1 MPPSPG
7 EHDPTRS
14 GADGFDLSPPADLL
28 VQAYLAGCFPMA
40 EPGTGEV
47 LWYSPDPRAI
57 QPFADGDPLGSFH
70 IRGSL
75 AKRVRKGGFRITID
89 QAFSAVIAA
98 CAEPRAHE
106 ADTWISPG
114 LMRSYQALHDHGV
127 AHSVEAWH
135 DNDLVGGVYGVAL
148 GGAFFGESMF
158 SRVPYGSQVCLV
170 HLVHHLRDRGYSL
183 FDVQFVNPHLD
194 QFGVVEVRRDH
205 YLRLLADATALPVS
219 WSGA

>member
-1 MPPSPG
+1 MPPAADEP
-7 EHDPTRS
+7 DPARPTAGDPDR
-14 GADGFDLSPPADLL
+14 SPPADLL
-28 VQAYLAGCFPMA
+28 VRAYLAGCFPMA

-47 LWYSPDPRAI
+47 RWYSPDPRAI
-57 QPFADGDPLGSFH
+57 QPFADGDPLGAFH
-70 IRGSL
+70 IRRSL
-75 AKRVRKGGFRITID
+75 AKRVRNKGLRVTID
-89 QAFSAVIAA
+89 RAFPAVIAA

-114 LMRSYQALHDHGV
+114 LMRAYQALHDHGV

-135 DNDLVGGVYGVAL
+135 DNALVGGVYGVAL

-170 HLVHHLRDRGYSL
+170 HLVDHLQARGYTL
-183 FDVQFVNPHLD
+183 FDVQFVNPHLE

-205 YLRLLADATALPVS
+205 YLRLLAVATALPVS
-219 WSGA
+219 WASA